1 MKPDEIKAMQRRIG
15 VKDDGIWGPVSMAAL
30 RTYLR
35 ILMPKNHPWPA
46 ATRSALE
53 AFYGKPGDESQLV
66 SFTFPYPMFYGGK
79 RVLTSRCHRKVKDSL
94 LRVLTAIGDRWGS
107 KPGIM
112 EEAEDY
118 GGIYNYRNSRS
129 SSSLS
134 MHAWGIAIDLDA
146 DDNGLNMAWPKVA
159 DMPLEIMEEFAK
171 EGWLAAGAFWT
182 HKTVRHNGY
191 DAMHFQAT
199 R

>member
-1 MKPDEIKAMQRRIG
+1 MKTDEIKAMQRRIG
-15 VKDDGIWGPVSMAAL
+15 VVADGVWGPVSMAACRSHL
-30 RTYLR
+30 RG
-35 ILMPKNHPWPA
+35 LMPKNNPWPT

-53 AFYGKPGDESQLV
+53 AFYGKPGDESNLV
-66 SFTFPYPMFYGGK
+66 SFTFPYPMYYLGR
-79 RVLTSRCHRKVKDSL
+79 RVTSGRCHKKVKDSL
-94 LRVLTAIGDRWGS
+94 LRVLTSIGDKWGDQR
-107 KPGIM
+107 GIM

-118 GGIYNYRNSRS
+118 GGIYNYRNSRG

-146 DDNGLNMAWPKVA
+146 DDNGMHTPWPTVA
-159 DMPLEIMEEFAK
+159 DMPLEIMEKFAK